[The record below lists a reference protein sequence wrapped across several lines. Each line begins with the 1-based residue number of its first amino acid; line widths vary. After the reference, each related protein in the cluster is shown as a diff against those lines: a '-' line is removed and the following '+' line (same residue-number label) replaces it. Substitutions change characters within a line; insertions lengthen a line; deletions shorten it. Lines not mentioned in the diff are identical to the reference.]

1 MITYAGVIGHAQA
14 APMTADYVQ
23 LEVGSGKLVTLSAP
37 ARSVFS
43 SDPHVAKV
51 GPASPGSLYIM
62 ALAPGHTRVEALS
75 ATGAAVGEFE
85 VEVSANTDAIDAA
98 IRKLLPNSTISVSAA
113 GNEIEI
119 AGNVASA
126 DTAAEVV
133 QAVMANL
140 APSETLIN
148 HITIS
153 QSVQVSLQV
162 RIAEMSRTLTRELG
176 VNWNSSGELGQH
188 ASFGVLGSIN
198 TQNVLASLTNPAS
211 AIAVAGLGRIA
222 GVNAVIDALSQDQL
236 IHMLAEPNLTA
247 LSGETASFLVG
258 GEFPIPIAQN
268 SSTGSGTQVTVD
280 FKQYGVSLSFVPTV
294 LSDGEISLHVRPE
307 VSELTTQGAVNLS
320 ISSGVSLQIPALLV
334 RRADTTVMLGSGQS
348 FAIAG
353 LLEDQSTHTSNG
365 LPGLGDIPIL
375 GALFRSDSFIKGDTE
390 LVIVVT
396 PYIVRPVD
404 HPAAL
409 SLPTDHW
416 QAPSD
421 EDRLLKLQ
429 QDGAP
434 Q

>member
-14 APMTADYVQ
+14 APVTADYVQ

-176 VNWNSSGELGQH
+176 VNWNSSG
-188 ASFGVLGSIN
+188 
-198 TQNVLASLTNPAS
+198 
-211 AIAVAGLGRIA
+211 
-222 GVNAVIDALSQDQL
+222 
-236 IHMLAEPNLTA
+236 
-247 LSGETASFLVG
+247 
-258 GEFPIPIAQN
+258 
-268 SSTGSGTQVTVD
+268 
-280 FKQYGVSLSFVPTV
+280 
-294 LSDGEISLHVRPE
+294 
-307 VSELTTQGAVNLS
+307 
-320 ISSGVSLQIPALLV
+320 
-334 RRADTTVMLGSGQS
+334 
-348 FAIAG
+348 
-353 LLEDQSTHTSNG
+353 
-365 LPGLGDIPIL
+365 
-375 GALFRSDSFIKGDTE
+375 
-390 LVIVVT
+390 
-396 PYIVRPVD
+396 
-404 HPAAL
+404 
-409 SLPTDHW
+409 
-416 QAPSD
+416 
-421 EDRLLKLQ
+421 
-429 QDGAP
+429 
-434 Q
+434 